1 MKNYNLS
8 VTEVLDPT
16 LKKVFPEFLISP
28 SGSYRVSSY
37 YTNIKA
43 LQNSHRGAYGQAAVR
58 HAVMARRQEAET
70 VIIIAKMSTQTIN
83 RTL

>member
-1 MKNYNLS
+1 MTEQFLS
-8 VTEVLDPT
+8 GAITE
-16 LKKVFPEFLISP
+16 SP
-28 SGSYRVSSY
+28 RTIN
-37 YTNIKA
+37 TNIKA

-58 HAVMARRQEAET
+58 HAATERKQEAGT